1 MAYCGAR
8 SALLCIKLTACCNCG
23 PHVDIDLLQE
33 LRPNGLCGKRLQA
46 TSAHNSSQQDSSGIC
61 VKLSIVI
68 LRSPCCIQSVKYTA
82 YRNRPF
88 EHCQVLKG
96 FIVADIRLHMGET
109 SARCSLIVEGSE
121 ILQHGYMSQPRPS
134 KAPSAELEVLFFP
147 LPAHNQSTPVLQ
159 QDQLVEQ
166 PATSRPTDICSL
178 GCVPDSSA
186 APPAAHIADRLLLSN
201 TPQPPATCHSSD
213 QHLTEAEIE
222 VALPSCTMADQVL
235 CWTIPQHLLCYA

>member
-1 MAYCGAR
+1 M
-8 SALLCIKLTACCNCG
+8 
-23 PHVDIDLLQE
+23 
-33 LRPNGLCGKRLQA
+33 
-46 TSAHNSSQQDSSGIC
+46 
-61 VKLSIVI
+61 KLSIVI

-109 SARCSLIVEGSE
+109 SAGCSLIVEGSE

-222 VALPSCTMADQVL
+222 VALHKLYNGRSGALLDYTSTSAVLRLADSQQRQVQL
-235 CWTIPQHLLCYA
+235 QFTSACVACICPATQL